1 MAFKWSTS
9 GKTQTG
15 RLTYENTEKYIDING
30 INIHYHEAG
39 EEHEDTIVFLHGG
52 GLGASGWFNFYLN
65 IEPFSE
71 HFRTI
76 LIDMPNFGKSD
87 AHVHTDI
94 SPTELDGM
102 ILSELL
108 KRKGIAKASL
118 VGNSK
123 GGGDAIHF
131 SVHYN
136 GQLDLLVLMGA
147 RTGPSLFDPLPH
159 EGTRLLGE
167 ILREPTKEK
176 VERVL
181 HLFVADDSI
190 ITPDFV
196 EMRWNAV
203 IANEEHRQARLKS
216 RNASTDA
223 SNLTHRLYEV
233 KQPVFVVFG
242 AIDRFAALDS
252 SVSLMRHYPNSELY
266 VIRNSG
272 HWAQWETADEFNSM
286 TLAWALR
293 QKSERREGAA
303 AAG

>member
-1 MAFKWSTS
+1 MAFKYSTS

-15 RLTYENTEKYIDING
+15 RLTYENTEQYITING

-39 EEHEDTIVFLHGG
+39 EEHEDAIVFLHGG

-76 LIDMPNFGKSD
+76 LIDMPNFGRSD
-87 AHVHTDI
+87 AYVHTDV
-94 SPTELDGM
+94 SATELDGEV
-102 ILSELL
+102 LSEFL
-108 KRKGIAKASL
+108 KQKGIAKASL

-136 GQLDLLVLMGA
+136 DQLDLLCLMGA

-167 ILREPTKEK
+167 ILREPSRDK

-181 HLFVADDSI
+181 HLFVADDDI
-190 ITPDFV
+190 ITPEFV
-196 EMRWNAV
+196 EMRWQSV
-203 IANEEHRQARLKS
+203 TANEEHRQARLKS
-216 RNASTDA
+216 VSMRPN
-223 SNLTHRLYEV
+223 SNLTHRLHEV

-242 AIDRFAALDS
+242 AHDRFAALDS

-272 HWAQWETADEFNSM
+272 HWAQWETPDEFNEM
-286 TLAWALR
+286 TIAWALR
-293 QKSERREGAA
+293 QKAAQREAA
-303 AAG
+303 PAAG